1 MPDRRHHGRGNVNGT
16 DVLAARADRLTTWFA
31 AEVVGFAA
39 PFSAIE
45 LVSGGR
51 SNLTFALTDQAGQR
65 YVLRRPPLGEHAAT
79 AHDVLRE
86 GLIAARLAG
95 SGVPVAP
102 VVGRCEDSDVIGSP
116 FFVMRFVDA
125 AVLAHP
131 DHARQA
137 FPGGIPG
144 TAIARSM
151 VDALVQIHS
160 VDLTAV
166 GLGSL
171 VRPSSYVERQL
182 KRLGASLDRLDDAPP
197 ALALDVRDLLVAN
210 APPAG
215 TGGGLLHGDYKLGNV
230 MLDGAGR
237 VLAVLD
243 WELASFGEPLADLGW
258 LVASWA
264 EPSDPQWIVQPAT
277 VADGFPRR
285 ADVAELY
292 AGASGRDVD
301 RLDYYVA
308 LAFWRWSC
316 INLGTRQR
324 VRRAELA
331 GQVIDVEAIERQI
344 GWQLARAAALLR
356 SGQS

>member
-1 MPDRRHHGRGNVNGT
+1 MNGT
-16 DVLAARADRLTTWFA
+16 EVLGARAAELTTWFET
-31 AEVVGFAA
+31 EVDGFAA
-39 PFSAIE
+39 PLTAIE
-45 LVSGGR
+45 LISGGR
-51 SNLTFALTDQAGQR
+51 SNLTFSLTDQAGQR

-86 GLIAARLAG
+86 GLIAARLAA

-102 VVGRCEDSDVIGSP
+102 VVGRCEDSGVIGAP

-131 DHARQA
+131 DHAGRA
-137 FPGGIPG
+137 FPDGVPG
-144 TAIARSM
+144 TAIARSV
-151 VDALVQIHS
+151 VDALVQIHA
-160 VDLTAV
+160 VDLAAV
-166 GLGSL
+166 GLESL
-171 VRPSSYVERQL
+171 ARPMSYVDRQL
-182 KRLGASLDRLDDAPP
+182 KRLGASLERLEDAPP
-197 ALALDVRDLLVAN
+197 PLALTVRDLLVAD
-210 APPAG
+210 APPTG
-215 TGGGLLHGDYKLGNV
+215 DGGGLLHGDFKLGNL
-230 MLDGAGR
+230 MLDRAGK

-243 WELASFGEPLADLGW
+243 WELASYGEPLADLGW

-277 VADGFPRR
+277 VAEGFPPR
-285 ADVAELY
+285 ADIAELY
-292 AGASGRDVD
+292 ADATGRAVG

-316 INLGTRQR
+316 INLGIRQR

-344 GWQLARAAALLR
+344 GWQLARAEALLR
-356 SGQS
+356 SGPS